1 MITLSAE
8 YPVEKMCVCFGVS
21 SSGYYKYKK
30 RKAALSLDPEG
41 TYEARLDE
49 RIRLSF
55 KNSRGTYGSPR
66 VTIELNDQA
75 GEERVSSSMVARRMR
90 YLGLVARQPKKFKP
104 TTESKHNQSISDNVL
119 DRKFTA
125 DRPGQKWVSDITYV
139 LVKGRWIYLTVILDI
154 ADRRVIG
161 WHLSEQM
168 TSDQTI
174 LPAWRKALA
183 NCPVQKG
190 LIFHSDRGVQYTSLK
205 FRHQLRKLNCIQ
217 SMSRKGDCWDNA
229 VAESFFRTLKTEE
242 LDRHHFTSLEQLR
255 GVLFRYIEGFYN
267 TRRIHTS
274 IGNMP
279 PMKKFL
285 QITSQILA
293 A

>member
-1 MITLSAE
+1 
-8 YPVEKMCVCFGVS
+8 MCKCLGVS

-30 RKAALSLDPEG
+30 RKAIRAADPSSVPGAE
-41 TYEARLDE
+41 LDE
-49 RIRLSF
+49 RIRQSF
-55 KNSRGTYGSPR
+55 DTSRGTYGSPR
-66 VTIELNDQA
+66 ITIDLNKQD
-75 GEERVSSSMVARRMR
+75 GKEVVSSSMVARRMR
-90 YLGLVARQPKKFKP
+90 HLGLIARQPKKFKP
-104 TTESKHNQSISDNVL
+104 TTQSKHNQSISDNVL
-119 DRKFTA
+119 NREFSA
-125 DRPGQKWVSDITYV
+125 DYPGQKWVSDITYV
-139 LVKGRWIYLTVILDI
+139 LVSGHWVYLTVILDL

-161 WHLSEQM
+161 WQLSEEM

-174 LPAWRKALA
+174 LPAWRKALE
-183 NCPVQKG
+183 NCPVQYG

-205 FRHQLRKLNCIQ
+205 LRHQLRKLGCIQ

-267 TRRIHTS
+267 TTRIHTS

-285 QITSQILA
+285 KLTSQNIA